1 MLDQDNNFYLVS
13 LSTLI
18 AGFLDFVWIYHRQ
31 KLHFIQLWE
40 FRVKEKGIVNFDLK
54 INEA

>member
-13 LSTLI
+13 LSLLI
-18 AGFLDFVWIYHRQ
+18 TGFLDFVWIYHRQ
-31 KLHFIQLWE
+31 KLHFNQLWE
-40 FRVKEKGIVNFDLK
+40 FRVREKGIVNFDLK

>member
-13 LSTLI
+13 LSTFI
-18 AGFLDFVWIYHRQ
+18 TGFLDFVCIYHRQ
-31 KLHFIQLWE
+31 KLHFNQLWE

>member
-13 LSTLI
+13 LNTLI
-18 AGFLDFVWIYHRQ
+18 TGFLDFVWIYHRQ
-31 KLHFIQLWE
+31 KLHFNQLWE

>member
-13 LSTLI
+13 LSALI
-18 AGFLDFVWIYHRQ
+18 TGFLDFVWIYHRR
-31 KLHFIQLWE
+31 KLHFNQLWE